1 MFDPTDSLLAIGR
14 LYFLPQERYWLQTTM
29 KFHNHSFNDNLSD
42 IIITV
47 TAFEIETML
56 QTSDISY
63 SEWQVD
69 KVYC

>member
-1 MFDPTDSLLAIGR
+1 
-14 LYFLPQERYWLQTTM
+14 M

-56 QTSDISY
+56 QTSDITY

-69 KVYC
+69 RVYCYIYMYIAYGYIYFFDWT